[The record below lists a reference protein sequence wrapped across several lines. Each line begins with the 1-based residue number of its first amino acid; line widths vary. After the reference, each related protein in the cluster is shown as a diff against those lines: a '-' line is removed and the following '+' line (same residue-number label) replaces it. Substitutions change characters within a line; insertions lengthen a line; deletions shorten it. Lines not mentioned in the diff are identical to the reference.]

1 MKLKPILL
9 SLILILIIII
19 ETRPYPID
27 GYEETGIRR
36 LRYLQLVM
44 EGELKGTAPVEGA
57 LLSIDSIQLNLLG
70 ERGDSL
76 QTLPD
81 PDPELQQALDA
92 LFPNL
97 HESYSVALLDITP
110 GRPVRYAERQETRTF
125 QPGSVGK
132 LAVITGL
139 FCELEA
145 AYPDSIDRRKDILRE
160 KMIRAGQI
168 VIPNQHTVPF
178 FDPETNN
185 YFRRRPQPDD
195 VFSLYEWVDHMMSV
209 SSNGAAS
216 VVWREAILLR
226 MFGKDYPYLTEAQ
239 ADSFFRE
246 TPRAQLSEIGMAV
259 VNEPLRETG
268 ITEDEWRLG
277 SLFTA
282 NGKRLIPGAGGSA
295 GSPAGLMKWLVA
307 MERGQLFDEWSS
319 LEIKRMMYMTARR
332 IRYASNR
339 ALTDAAVYFKSG
351 SLYKCKEEEGF
362 QCGKYRGN
370 VYNYMN
376 SVAIV
381 EHPDSTTYM
390 VTLMTNVL
398 RKNSNIDHNVLAG
411 RIDKIVQ
418 ERKGS

>member
-1 MKLKPILL
+1 MKFKSILL
-9 SLILILIIII
+9 TLILVIS
-19 ETRPYPID
+19 TAVQMRPYPID

-36 LRYLQLVM
+36 LRYLQLIL
-44 EGELKGTAPVEGA
+44 EGELTGTAPVKGA
-57 LLSIDSIQLNLLG
+57 QLPIDSIRLNLLG

-76 QTLPD
+76 NPLPD
-81 PDPELQQALDA
+81 PDPELQRALDA

-97 HESYSVALLDITP
+97 HESYSISLLDITP
-110 GRPVRYAERQETRTF
+110 GRPMRYAQRQEKRTF

-132 LAVITGL
+132 LAVISGL

-145 AYPDSIDRRKDILRE
+145 HYPDSIERRKEILRT
-160 KMIRAGQI
+160 KMIRAGRWAL
-168 VIPNQHTVPF
+168 PNQHTVPH
-178 FDPETNN
+178 FDPETNK
-185 YFRRRPQPDD
+185 YFRRRPQADD

-226 MFGKDYPYLTEAQ
+226 MFGKRYAELTEEEAN
-239 ADSFFRE
+239 AFFEE
-246 TPRAQLSEIGMAV
+246 TPRSKLSEIGMAV

-277 SLFTA
+277 SFFTREA
-282 NGKRLIPGAGGSA
+282 GRIVPGSGGSA
-295 GSPAGLMKWLVA
+295 GSPYGLMKWLVA
-307 MERGQLFDEWSS
+307 MERGQLIDEWSS

-332 IRYASNR
+332 IRYASNH
-339 ALTDAAVYFKSG
+339 ALDDAAVYFKSG

-381 EHPDSTTYM
+381 ERPDSTTYM

-398 RKNSNIDHNVLAG
+398 RKNSKIDHNVLGG
-411 RIDKIVQ
+411 RIDKIVR
-418 ERKGS
+418 E